1 VKRDDPDKGTTVAR
15 LVLAQ
20 ALNDQRI
27 NGAPFGVGG
36 LLNWRVGDGVGDV
49 GSGTKFLLD
58 DVTALVVAT
67 EIAEQVDRYAA
78 LMERTSPRTPHAIDA
93 ALVAHQIRVA
103 LLTFRR
109 TITERRS

>member
-36 LLNWRVGDGVGDV
+36 LLNWRVGDV